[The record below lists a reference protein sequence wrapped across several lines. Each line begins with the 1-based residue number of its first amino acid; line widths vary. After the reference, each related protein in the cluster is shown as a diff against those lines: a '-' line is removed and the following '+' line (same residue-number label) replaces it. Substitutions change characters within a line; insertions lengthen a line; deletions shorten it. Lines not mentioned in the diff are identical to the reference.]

1 MRLVLILLLLAA
13 ALWRAALDWGATIGE
28 GYAYRLTS
36 IDGALA
42 NTWPDRWAG
51 IVEAAKANGL
61 WDPVGATLTAIP
73 LALVLAAL
81 AFLLWIT
88 RRRRAR

>member
-1 MRLVLILLLLAA
+1 MRLVLILLLLAG

>member
-61 WDPVGATLTAIP
+61 WDPVGATLTAMP